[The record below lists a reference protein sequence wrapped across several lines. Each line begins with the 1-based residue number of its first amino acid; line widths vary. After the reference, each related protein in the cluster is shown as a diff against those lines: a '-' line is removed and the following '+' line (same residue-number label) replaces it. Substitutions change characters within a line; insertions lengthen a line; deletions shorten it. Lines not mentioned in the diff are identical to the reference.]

1 MLEIMPRQT
10 INMVCRPLAE
20 AGTITRIR
28 KDCDRCQKTKL
39 TNTYG
44 GLADRK
50 SIIESQSKMP
60 TPSRTSLPRVEDV
73 FDIEKAR
80 TEIVR
85 ICRALWE
92 ESIDAERPR
101 GHAAIIV
108 ELRNQ
113 EIIPAHIANMML
125 TVSGIRNSHVYE
137 LLELRERELVI
148 ATNAQAIIRDWC
160 LESLK

>member
-1 MLEIMPRQT
+1 MLEIVPRQT
-10 INMVCRPLAE
+10 INIVCRPLAD
-20 AGTITRIR
+20 AGAIARIR

-39 TNTYG
+39 INTFG
-44 GLADRK
+44 GLANQK
-50 SIIESQSKMP
+50 PVQESQSRVT
-60 TPSRTSLPRVEDV
+60 TPSKSPAPRVEEV

-92 ESIDAERPR
+92 KSIDAERPR
-101 GHAAIIV
+101 GHAAIII

-137 LLELRERELVI
+137 LLEIRERELAI
-148 ATNAQAIIRDWC
+148 ATNAQSIIRDWC
-160 LESLK
+160 LERLK